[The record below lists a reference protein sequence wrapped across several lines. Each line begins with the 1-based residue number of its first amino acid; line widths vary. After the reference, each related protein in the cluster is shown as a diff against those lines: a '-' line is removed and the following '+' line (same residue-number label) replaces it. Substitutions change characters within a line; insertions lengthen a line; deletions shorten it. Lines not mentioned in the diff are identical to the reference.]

1 MSTIDQTLAQS
12 RERGRIEFDP
22 WVLVAFAYPLTRLVV
37 IEFFGRLYLTDL
49 IGVALFV
56 FLLKAPDA
64 IERLARIKTV
74 FILLALWLVSQI
86 VTDLVRDTAPQDYLR
101 VWAKIAF
108 FGIQIAALWLFLPRR
123 RAYLV
128 AFALGMGLAAG
139 LGVLEEY
146 EGAEWKF
153 GYDQAAVF
161 ILASSLILAARFAP
175 HLRKLA
181 PLLLGGLAAFVL
193 FQNARSAFVVIAL
206 AAVICMLVIMVER
219 WPALQQRIRPTGF
232 VILLIGGI
240 IGAGAISAGY
250 GDIARSGALGTEA
263 QVKHEKQTSGEISL
277 LLGGRSESLISVRAI
292 ADSPIIG
299 HGSWAKDRRYVELYR
314 SLRLRLGMDWE
325 DPFFQRRELIPTHSY
340 FFGSWVEAGVLGAVF
355 WLYIFTLP
363 FIASYRLLKS
373 REPLLPLVAFLAVG
387 LVWAIPF
394 SPFGSTERFTAA
406 FQIVTLLWIIRE
418 ARPEPG
424 WWRPITFAP
433 QAEKL
438 SPNRR

>member
-1 MSTIDQTLAQS
+1 MSTIDQALAQP

-22 WVLVAFAYPLTRLVV
+22 WVFVAFAYPLTRLVV

-49 IGVALFV
+49 VGVVLFL

-64 IERLARIKTV
+64 IERLGRIKTV
-74 FILLALWLVSQI
+74 FILLGLWFLSQI
-86 VTDLVRDTAPQDYLR
+86 VTDIVRDTAPQDYLR

-139 LGVLEEY
+139 FGVLEEY

-161 ILASSLILAARFAP
+161 ILSSLLILAARFVP
-175 HLRKLA
+175 HMRKLS
-181 PLLLGGLAAFVL
+181 PLLLGGVATFVL

-206 AAVICMLVIMVER
+206 AAVICALVIMVER

-232 VILLIGGI
+232 VILLVGGI

-250 GDIARSGALGTEA
+250 GDIARSGALGPEA
-263 QVKHEKQTSGEISL
+263 QIKHEQQTSGEISL

-325 DPFFQRRELIPTHSY
+325 DPFFQSRELIPTHSY

-355 WLYIFTLP
+355 WLYIFALP

-373 REPLLPLVAFLAVG
+373 REALLPLVAFLAIG

-406 FQIVTLLWIIRE
+406 FQIITLLWMIRE

-424 WWRPITFAP
+424 WWRPITFAA
-433 QAEKL
+433 QTEKL
-438 SPNRR
+438 SPRHL